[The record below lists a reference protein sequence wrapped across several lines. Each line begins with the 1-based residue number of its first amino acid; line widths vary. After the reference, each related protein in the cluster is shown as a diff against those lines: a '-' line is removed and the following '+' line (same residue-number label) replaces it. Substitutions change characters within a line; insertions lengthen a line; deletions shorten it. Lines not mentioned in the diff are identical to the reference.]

1 MAIYRILYWQEIP
14 SQVKAEDED
23 GDVNLPLH
31 PSFMARIDRVAMEQG
46 LLDADAYLEHWR
58 WSEEEERAGTA
69 AEVAEAIKTELEIL
83 LSRGREVAES

>member
-14 SQVKAEDED
+14 SQVKAEDDD

-31 PSFMARIDRVAMEQG
+31 PRFMARIDQVAMQRG
-46 LLDADAYLEHWR
+46 LLDADDYLAHWR

-69 AEVAEAIKTELEIL
+69 SEVAEAVKAELE
-83 LSRGREVAES
+83 AAATNES